1 MHNKCA
7 FYSVGLFWTN
17 QQFFGQL
24 FSFLMRERW
33 HYALFFYY
41 LLNSKCKT
49 TKISLSCGVW
59 CTWLCLNVRW
69 VCVCIVSTSL
79 WLGNVQM
86 SPGLAHPAP
95 CNSCC
100 KPCTVIVKCV
110 SPILGKVVPE
120 KPLYT
125 KQNQFWYPVPI

>member
-1 MHNKCA
+1 MTLC
-7 FYSVGLFWTN
+7 S
-17 QQFFGQL
+17 
-24 FSFLMRERW
+24 
-33 HYALFFYY
+33 FFYY

-125 KQNQFWYPVPI
+125 KQNQFWYPVPILVHQKILLYVYFFIICDIRALTLFYLKIKCF